1 MGIQRAS
8 CCAAGEL
15 RQLLTISVSFLFDL
29 EARLADASWY
39 SISRPDTKLNGRES
53 PSLPLMYTYIFRGS
67 IGVAFKIDPTTGFEF
82 NVSFPISAL
91 RRRPL
96 DLSSEIP
103 FSRRSRKIEGKQRE
117 NRT

>member
-15 RQLLTISVSFLFDL
+15 CQLLTSVTYDQRQFPVRFRGS
-29 EARLADASWY
+29 LADASWY

-67 IGVAFKIDPTTGFEF
+67 IGVAFKIDYRFR
-82 NVSFPISAL
+82 V
-91 RRRPL
+91 
-96 DLSSEIP
+96 
-103 FSRRSRKIEGKQRE
+103 
-117 NRT
+117 